1 MTKLSDDACIFFL
14 FPHSFF
20 LSQSLATTLFTSPL
34 PILPRQTAK
43 EDLTYF
49 IIMTNNTKQ
58 RTSNATHPSD
68 DHLPASGSDEGNL
81 TLEELREQNK
91 ELERRLHKYKGFFFL
106 LSFIFKN
113 PNLNNLNV
121 YYR

>member
-1 MTKLSDDACIFFL
+1 MRASFSYLLTLSSSLSLWPPHFL
-14 FPHSFF
+14 LPHSLFF
-20 LSQSLATTLFTSPL
+20 P
-34 PILPRQTAK
+34 AK

-58 RTSNATHPSD
+58 RTSNVTHHSD

-91 ELERRLHKYKGFFFL
+91 ELERRLRKYKGFFFL